1 MAAATSEDLLSIF
14 DRCPL
19 HRRYWT
25 AFSLLSLVGVA
36 DFFDF
41 FSVGFLVAVLGPR
54 WHLTY
59 GQSAIILLGGGVG
72 AILGALC
79 CGALSD
85 LRGRKA
91 LIVSGTFIC
100 AFGAAAIAVIP
111 DEAWALFA
119 ALRFLVGFGL
129 GGSFAPATTMVVE
142 ITPTRHRTVVA
153 SLFVISATLGVF
165 LASSTVAILLG
176 LIGWRGIAA
185 LGAVPAM
192 IGLGV
197 LFFVPE
203 SVRWLTAKGR
213 FREAQATVASLLDL
227 PLSEVP
233 LPSVT
238 PAAPPR
244 ASLKELYARPPLFWM
259 TLLTWGGAATAG
271 YGMLLWGPTIV
282 AQLMTISVQQAAH
295 YFVYVTAAG
304 IAGKF
309 LFSFIAPLMGRRRL
323 GEVHGYGVF
332 VCLAAAAYFHSTIL
346 GGISIFVIALALT
359 DFFNSGGFTNLA
371 PYTPEAYGVRMG
383 ARASGLGQAANG
395 VGKILGPL
403 SLAVIAGTSNVL
415 KPAATEAAV
424 FPAFMFLACCGLA
437 VGLAFTFLAH
447 ETHGKAVPQDA
458 EQASG
463 GVALPITAP
472 GAGAH

>member
-1 MAAATSEDLLSIF
+1 MATAASEDLLSIF
-14 DRCPL
+14 DECPL

-41 FSVGFLVAVLGPR
+41 FSVGFLVAVLGPQ

-72 AILGALC
+72 AILGALA

-85 LRGRKA
+85 LWGRKA

-111 DEAWALFA
+111 DGAWAVFA

-165 LASSTVAILLG
+165 LASSTVAALLG
-176 LIGWRGIAA
+176 LIGWRGVAA
-185 LGAVPAM
+185 LGVVPAV
-192 IGLGV
+192 IGIGV

-213 FREAQATVASLLDL
+213 FREAQGTVANLLHL

-238 PAAPPR
+238 PSAPPR
-244 ASLKELYARPPLFWM
+244 ASLRELYARAPLFW
-259 TLLTWGGAATAG
+259 LTILAWGGAATAG

-304 IAGKF
+304 IVGKF
-309 LFSFIAPLMGRRRL
+309 LFSFIAPLLGRRRL
-323 GEVHGYGVF
+323 GEVHGYCVF
-332 VCLAAAAYFHSTIL
+332 ICLAAAAYFHSTVL
-346 GGISIFVIALALT
+346 GGISIFVVALALT
-359 DFFNSGGFTNLA
+359 DFFNSGGFSNLA

-424 FPAFMFLACCGLA
+424 FPAFMFLAFCGLA

-447 ETHGKAVPQDA
+447 ETHGKAVPQDS
-458 EQASG
+458 EQA
-463 GVALPITAP
+463 PIAARRIAAP
-472 GAGAH
+472 SAGAH

>member
-1 MAAATSEDLLSIF
+1 MAEARSDDLLSVF

-59 GQSAIILLGGGVG
+59 GESAIILLGGGVG

-79 CGALSD
+79 WGALSD
-85 LRGRKA
+85 AFGRKS

-111 DEAWALFA
+111 DGAWVLFA
-119 ALRFLVGFGL
+119 ALRLLVGFGL
-129 GGSFAPATTMVVE
+129 GGSFAPATTMIVE

-165 LASSTVAILLG
+165 LASSTVAALLG

-185 LGAVPAM
+185 LGVVPAL

-197 LFFVPE
+197 LFCVPE
-203 SVRWLTAKGR
+203 SVRWLIAKGR
-213 FREAQATVASLLDL
+213 FQEAQETVASLLSL

-233 LPSVT
+233 RPSALPV
-238 PAAPPR
+238 APPR
-244 ASLKELYARPPLFWM
+244 ASLAELYARPRLFWL

-282 AQLMTISVQQAAH
+282 AQLMAISVRQAAH
-295 YFVYVTAAG
+295 FFVYVTAAG
-304 IAGKF
+304 IVGKF
-309 LFSFIAPLMGRRRL
+309 LFSFIAPLLGRRRL
-323 GEVHGYGVF
+323 GQLHGYGTF
-332 VCLAAAAYFHSTIL
+332 LSLAAAAYFHSTIL
-346 GGISIFVIALALT
+346 GGISLFVVALAFT
-359 DFFNSGGFTNLA
+359 DFFNSGGFSNLA

-424 FPAFMFLACCGLA
+424 FPAFMFLAFCGLLIA
-437 VGLAFTFLAH
+437 LAFTFLAH
-447 ETHGKAVPQDA
+447 ETHGKVMPQDA
-458 EQASG
+458 EETSRLA
-463 GVALPITAP
+463 GVIGAP
-472 GAGAH
+472 GAEAR

>member
-1 MAAATSEDLLSIF
+1 MAQSTSNDLLSLF

-19 HRRYWT
+19 NKRYWT
-25 AFSLLSLVGVA
+25 VFSLVSIVGVA

-72 AILGALC
+72 AIIGALAW
-79 CGALSD
+79 GALSD
-85 LRGRKA
+85 VWGRKA

-100 AFGAAAIAVIP
+100 AFGAGAIALIP
-111 DEAWALFA
+111 DGAWALFA

-129 GGSFAPATTMVVE
+129 GGSFAPATTLIVE

-165 LASSTVAILLG
+165 LASSTVAALLG

-185 LGAVPAM
+185 LGVLPAFV
-192 IGLGV
+192 GLGV
-197 LFFVPE
+197 LFVVPE
-203 SVRWLTAKGR
+203 SVRWLAAKGR
-213 FREAQATVASLLDL
+213 FQEAQAAVASLLRL
-227 PLSEVP
+227 PMSAVP
-233 LPSVT
+233 LPSVVT
-238 PAAPPR
+238 AAPPR
-244 ASLKELYARPPLFWM
+244 ASLAELYARPGLFW
-259 TLLTWGGAATAG
+259 LTIVTWCGAATAG

-282 AQLMTISVQQAAH
+282 AQLMAISVRQAAH

-304 IAGKF
+304 IVGKF
-309 LFSFIAPLMGRRRL
+309 AFSFIAPVLGRRRL
-323 GEVHGYGVF
+323 GQLHGFGVF
-332 VCLAAAAYFHSTIL
+332 VCLAAAAYFHSTL
-346 GGISIFVIALALT
+346 LAGVSIFVVALAAT
-359 DFFNSGGFTNLA
+359 DFFNSGGFSNLA
-371 PYTPEAYGVRMG
+371 PYSPEAYGVRMG

-424 FPAFMFLACCGLA
+424 FPAFMFLAFCGLA

-447 ETHGKAVPQDA
+447 ETHGAPVPQD
-458 EQASG
+458 QPG
-463 GVALPITAP
+463 GLAAISPV
-472 GAGAH
+472 GAARPVVH

>member
-1 MAAATSEDLLSIF
+1 MAAATSEDLLSAF
-14 DRCPL
+14 DKCPL
-19 HRRYWT
+19 HARYWT
-25 AFSLLSLVGVA
+25 AFSLMSAVGVA

-59 GQSAIILLGGGVG
+59 GESAIILLGGGVG
-72 AILGALC
+72 AIFGALFW
-79 CGALSD
+79 GALSD
-85 LRGRKA
+85 MWGRKA

-111 DEAWALFA
+111 DGAWALFA
-119 ALRFLVGFGL
+119 GLRFLVGFGL

-165 LASSTVAILLG
+165 LASSTVAALLG

-185 LGAVPAM
+185 LGVLPAL

-197 LFFVPE
+197 WLFVPE
-203 SVRWLTAKGR
+203 SARWLMAKGR
-213 FREAQATVASLLDL
+213 FAEARATVANLLNL

-233 LPSVT
+233 LPSVR
-238 PAAPPR
+238 PASPPR
-244 ASLKELYARPPLFWM
+244 ASLAELYARPQLFW
-259 TLLTWGGAATAG
+259 LTVLIWGGAATAG

-282 AQLMTISVQQAAH
+282 AELMAISVKQAAH
-295 YFVYVTAAG
+295 FFVYVTAAG
-304 IAGKF
+304 IVGKF
-309 LFSFIAPLMGRRRL
+309 LFSFLAPLMGRRRL
-323 GEVHGYGVF
+323 GQIHGFGVF
-332 VCLAAAAYFHSTIL
+332 VCLAAAAYLHSMLL
-346 GGISIFVIALALT
+346 GGVSLFVVALAAT
-359 DFFNSGGFTNLA
+359 DFFNSGGFSNLA
-371 PYTPEAYGVRMG
+371 PYTPESYGVRMG

-395 VGKILGPL
+395 VGKIVGPL

-424 FPAFMFLACCGLA
+424 FPAFMFLACCGL
-437 VGLAFTFLAH
+437 VIGLAFTFLGR
-447 ETHGKAVPQDA
+447 ETHGVAVPQDA
-458 EQASG
+458 DEA
-463 GVALPITAP
+463 VAAPVATAP
-472 GAGAH
+472 GN

>member
-1 MAAATSEDLLSIF
+1 MAVASSHDLLSVF

-59 GQSAIILLGGGVG
+59 GESALILLGGGVG
-72 AILGALC
+72 AIFGALC
-79 CGALSD
+79 WGALSD
-85 LRGRKA
+85 AWGRKA

-100 AFGAAAIAVIP
+100 AFGAAAIALIP
-111 DEAWALFA
+111 DGAWALFA
-119 ALRFLVGFGL
+119 GLRFLVGFGL
-129 GGSFAPATTMVVE
+129 GGSFAPATTMIVE

-165 LASSTVAILLG
+165 LASSTVAALLG

-185 LGAVPAM
+185 LGVVPAF

-197 LFFVPE
+197 LFFVPK
-203 SVRWLTAKGR
+203 SVRWLIAKGH
-213 FREAQATVASLLDL
+213 FQEAQATVARLLDL
-227 PLSEVP
+227 PLAAVP
-233 LPSVT
+233 LPSAA
-238 PAAPPR
+238 PAASPR
-244 ASLKELYARPPLFWM
+244 ASLAELYARPGLFWL
-259 TLLTWGGAATAG
+259 TLLAWGGAATAG

-282 AQLMTISVQQAAH
+282 AQLMAISVRQAAH

-304 IAGKF
+304 IVGKF
-309 LFSFIAPLMGRRRL
+309 LFSFIAPVLGRRRL
-323 GEVHGYGVF
+323 GQVHGYGVF
-332 VCLAAAAYFHSTIL
+332 VCLAAAAYFHSTVL
-346 GGISIFVIALALT
+346 GGISLFVVALALT
-359 DFFNSGGFTNLA
+359 DFFNSGGFSNLA

-403 SLAVIAGTSNVL
+403 SLALIAGTSNVL

-424 FPAFMFLACCGLA
+424 FPAFMFLAFCGLVIA
-437 VGLAFTFLAH
+437 LAFTFLGY
-447 ETHGKAVPQDA
+447 ETHGRAVPQDVEA
-458 EQASG
+458 GQPGTHA
-463 GVALPITAP
+463 VTAP
-472 GAGAH
+472 GFRAH